1 MYEQKLSFINKP
13 QMGKFPLYLAICEL
27 QMRKQTSSSKFMQ
40 IIKLTKPLVW
50 EKKKS
55 LLEKSQQLIPN
66 DKWAKEREITN

>member
-13 QMGKFPLYLAICEL
+13 QMGKFPVYLAICEL

-50 EKKKS
+50 EKK
-55 LLEKSQQLIPN
+55 N
-66 DKWAKEREITN
+66 VF